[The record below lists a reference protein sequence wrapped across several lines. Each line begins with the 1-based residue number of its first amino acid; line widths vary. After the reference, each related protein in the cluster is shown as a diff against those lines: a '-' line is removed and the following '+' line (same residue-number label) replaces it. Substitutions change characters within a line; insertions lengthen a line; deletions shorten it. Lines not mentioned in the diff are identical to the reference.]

1 MSVTA
6 GAAAWVGRSIR
17 RVEDPTLLR
26 GAGMFVGDI
35 GGAAAVRFVRSPVA
49 SGLIRAVRGPG
60 YTVADLDADGVGHI
74 EAVLHRPDY
83 VRLAQ
88 PLLARERVRYV
99 GEPVA
104 VVVADTAA
112 EAEDLAEQ
120 VEVDIEPLPAAV
132 SLEAALAPG
141 APLVHPGE
149 SESNVMVAGEMATP
163 ELAAALEAAHSVVE
177 LDIVSGRQAALP
189 LEARGSH
196 AATERYSGRTTLH
209 ASVQMPHVVRTA
221 ICDLLGMPESDLR
234 VVAPDV
240 GGAFGQKVPLAR
252 EDAVVVWLARRL
264 GRPVAWIEDRSENLM
279 ASWHSREQRYRLR
292 AGFDAGARLTALRAD
307 VAANV
312 GAWPCYPITW
322 GVEPLMALAELPG
335 PYVLEHY
342 GVRSRGV
349 ASHTCPMSPYR
360 GVSRP
365 AITLALERLMDTAA
379 ARLGVGPVEIRRRN
393 LQSDFP
399 HTSPTGLTHD
409 EGSYREAM
417 ELAVRHVDL
426 GAFRNRQSAARAAG
440 GPLPG
445 IGICTFSERTGYG
458 TPAFAARAMGVTPGY
473 ENVELAMDPSGYV
486 TLRIGAS
493 PHGQGLATA
502 LSQLLADELGTDPDR
517 VRVVAGD
524 TDRTPYG
531 WGSFASRAMVL
542 AGGATRLAAQKLAA
556 QLRSLAA
563 EVLEAAA
570 GDIVLAG
577 GRASVAGTSV
587 GAEIAELARIAHH
600 HTQRL
605 PAGAAPGLSVQAGYD
620 PGGTFS
626 NACHVAEVEVDLD
639 TGGVSVT
646 RFVVVEDAG
655 RLINPMIV
663 DGQIRGGV
671 AQGIANALLEEVVY
685 DDDGNILT
693 TSLMDYLPP
702 TVAEIPDLEI
712 LHLETPSDATVTGAK
727 GVGEGGTIGAPAAV
741 LNAVNDALEH
751 LGVAI
756 NEMPATP
763 ERVRALVRA
772 AGNGGA
778 AGLGGANG
786 STKERGA

>member
-1 MSVTA
+1 MS
-6 GAAAWVGRSIR
+6 WVGRSIR

-49 SGLIRAVRGPG
+49 SGLVRAVRGPA
-60 YTVADLDADGVGHI
+60 YTIADLDADGVGDI

-104 VVVADTAA
+104 VVVGATAA

-120 VEVDIEPLPAAV
+120 VELDIEPLPAAV
-132 SLEAALAPG
+132 GLEAALAPG
-141 APLVHPGE
+141 APLVHPDE

-163 ELAAALEAAHSVVE
+163 ELAEALERAHAIVE
-177 LDIVSGRQAALP
+177 LEITSGRQAALP

-196 AATERYSGRTTLH
+196 AVTERFGGRTTLH
-209 ASVQMPHVVRTA
+209 ASIQAPHMIRTV
-221 ICDLLGMPESDLR
+221 ICDLLGMPEADLR

-240 GGAFGQKVPLAR
+240 GGAFGQKLPLAR
-252 EDAVVVWLARRL
+252 EDAIVVWLSRRL

-292 AGFDAGARLTALRAD
+292 AGFDETAHLEALQAD

-335 PYVLEHY
+335 PYTPEHY
-342 GVRSRGV
+342 GARSRGV

-365 AITLALERLMDTAA
+365 VITLALERLMDIAA
-379 ARLGVGPVEIRRRN
+379 ARLGIDPVEIRRRN

-399 HTSPTGLTHD
+399 HISPTGLRHD
-409 EGSYREAM
+409 EGTYREAM
-417 ELAVRHVDL
+417 ELAVGRVDL
-426 GAFRNRQSAARAAG
+426 GAFRARQHAARAAG
-440 GPLPG
+440 GPQPG

-458 TPAFAARAMGVTPGY
+458 TPAFAARAMGVTPGF
-473 ENVELAMDPSGYV
+473 ENVEMSMDPSGYV
-486 TLRIGAS
+486 TLGIGAS
-493 PHGQGLATA
+493 PHGQGLETA
-502 LSQLLADELGTDPDR
+502 LSQIVADELGTDPGR
-517 VRVVAGD
+517 VRVVASD

-542 AGGATRLAAQKLAA
+542 AGGATYLAAQKLAA
-556 QLRSLAA
+556 QLGSLAA

-570 GDIVLAG
+570 DDIVLAD
-577 GRASVAGTSV
+577 GRATVAGTSV
-587 GAEIAELARIAHH
+587 GVEIAELARIAHH

-605 PAGAAPGLSVQAGYD
+605 PAGATGGLSAQAGYD
-620 PGGTFS
+620 PAGTFS
-626 NACHVAEVEVDLD
+626 NACHVAEVEVDPE
-639 TGGVSVT
+639 TGGVSMR

-655 RLINPMIV
+655 RLVNPMIA

-702 TVAEIPDLEI
+702 TVAEIPDIEI
-712 LHLETPSDATVTGAK
+712 LHLETPSDATITGAK
-727 GVGEGGTIGAPAAV
+727 GLGEGGTIGAPAAV
-741 LNAVNDALEH
+741 LNAVNDALAH
-751 LGVAI
+751 LGVEL

-763 ERVRALVRA
+763 ERVRAAVRA
-772 AGNGGA
+772 AAGGSPVA
-778 AGLGGANG
+778 ETNRLTQEAPV
-786 STKERGA
+786 R

>member
-1 MSVTA
+1 MT
-6 GAAAWVGRSIR
+6 WVGRSIR

-26 GAGMFVGDI
+26 GAGLFVGDI

-49 SGLIRAVRGPG
+49 HGLIRSVRGPA
-60 YTVADLDADGVGHI
+60 YTIEDLDADGVGEI
-74 EAVLHRPDY
+74 SAVLHRPDY

-104 VVVADTAA
+104 VVVGETAA

-120 VEVDIEPLPAAV
+120 VELDIEPLAAAV
-132 SLEAALAPG
+132 TLDAALADG
-141 APLVHPGE
+141 APLVHPHE
-149 SESNVMVAGEMATP
+149 SGTNIMVAGEMATP
-163 ELAAALEAAHSVVE
+163 GLDSALEGAHAVVE
-177 LDIVSGRQAALP
+177 LEIGSGRQAALP

-196 AATERYSGRTTLH
+196 AVTERFGARTTLH
-209 ASVQMPHVVRTA
+209 ASVQAPHMIRTV
-221 ICDLLGMPESDLR
+221 ICDLLRMPEADLR

-240 GGAFGQKVPLAR
+240 GGGFGQKLPLAR
-252 EDAVVVWLARRL
+252 EDVLVVWLARRL

-292 AGFDAGARLTALRAD
+292 AGFDGDARMTALQAD

-335 PYVLEHY
+335 PYTVEHY

-349 ASHTCPMSPYR
+349 ATHTCPMSPYR

-379 ARLGVGPVEIRRRN
+379 ARLGIDPTEIRRRN
-393 LQSDFP
+393 LQSSFP
-399 HTSPTGLTHD
+399 HVSPTGLRHD
-409 EGSYREAM
+409 EGSYREAL
-417 ELAVRHVDL
+417 ELAVSHVDL
-426 GAFRNRQSAARAAG
+426 REFRSRQRAARAAG
-440 GPLPG
+440 GPQPG

-458 TPAFAARAMGVTPGY
+458 TPAFAARAMGVTPGF
-473 ENVELAMDPSGYV
+473 ENVELDMDPSGYV
-486 TLRIGAS
+486 TVRIGAS
-493 PHGQGLATA
+493 PHGQGLETA
-502 LSQLLADELGTDPDR
+502 LSQIIADEVGVTPHR
-517 VRVVAGD
+517 VRVVASD

-542 AGGATRLAAQKLAA
+542 AGGATYLAAQKLAA
-556 QLRSLAA
+556 PLRAIA
-563 EVLEAAA
+563 GEVLEAAA
-570 GDIVLAG
+570 DDVVLAD
-577 GRASVAGTSV
+577 GRATVAGTSV

-605 PAGAAPGLSVQAGYD
+605 PEGASPGLSAQAGYD

-639 TGGVSVT
+639 TGGVAVR

-702 TVAEIPDLEI
+702 TTTEIPDIEI
-712 LHLETPSDATVTGAK
+712 LHLETISDATVSGAK

-741 LNAVNDALEH
+741 LNAVNDALAH

-772 AGNGGA
+772 AENGGA
-778 AGLGGANG
+778 AASGGANG
-786 STKERGA
+786 SRNEERRE

>member
-1 MSVTA
+1 MT
-6 GAAAWVGRSIR
+6 WVGRSIR
-17 RVEDPTLLR
+17 RVEDPTLLQ

-49 SGLIRAVRGPG
+49 CGLIRAVRGPA
-60 YTVADLDADGVGHI
+60 YTIEDLDADGVGSI
-74 EAVLHRPDY
+74 SAVLHRPDY

-88 PLLARERVRYV
+88 PLLARDRVRYV

-104 VVVADTAA
+104 VVVGATAP

-120 VEVDIEPLPAAV
+120 VELDIEALPAAV
-132 SLEAALAPG
+132 SLDAAVADA
-141 APLVHPGE
+141 APLVHPEE
-149 SESNVMVAGEMATP
+149 SESNVMVAGEMATAG
-163 ELAAALEAAHSVVE
+163 LAAALEAAHSIVDLE
-177 LDIVSGRQAALP
+177 IVSGRQAALP

-196 AATERYSGRTTLH
+196 AVTERFSGRTTLH
-209 ASVQMPHVVRTA
+209 ASIQAPHMIRTV
-221 ICDLLGMPESDLR
+221 ICDLLGMAEADLR

-240 GGAFGQKVPLAR
+240 GGGFGQKLPLAR

-292 AGFDAGARLTALRAD
+292 AGFDDDARMTALQAD
-307 VAANV
+307 VVANV

-335 PYVLEHY
+335 PYTPEHY
-342 GVRSRGV
+342 GVRSRGI
-349 ASHTCPMSPYR
+349 ATHTCPMSPYR

-379 ARLGVGPVEIRRRN
+379 ARLGVDPTEIRRRN

-399 HTSPTGLTHD
+399 HVSPTGLRHD
-409 EGSYREAM
+409 EGTYREAM
-417 ELAVRHVDL
+417 ELAVSHVDL
-426 GAFRNRQSAARAAG
+426 PAFRRRQRAARAAA
-440 GPLPG
+440 GPQPG

-458 TPAFAARAMGVTPGY
+458 TPAFAARAMGVTPGF
-473 ENVELAMDPSGYV
+473 ENVEMTMDPSGYV

-502 LSQLLADELGTDPDR
+502 LSQIVADEVGVAPDR
-517 VRVVAGD
+517 VRVVASD

-542 AGGATRLAAQKLAA
+542 AGGATYLAAQKLAA
-556 QLRSLAA
+556 QLGALAG
-563 EVLEAAA
+563 EVLEAAP
-570 GDIVLAG
+570 DDVVLAD
-577 GRASVAGTSV
+577 GRATVAGTTV
-587 GAEIAELARIAHH
+587 GVGIAELARIAHH
-600 HTQRL
+600 HTERL
-605 PAGAAPGLSVQAGYD
+605 PEGAAPGLAVQAGYD

-702 TVAEIPDLEI
+702 TTTEIPDIEI
-712 LHLETPSDATVTGAK
+712 LHLETLTDATVSGAK

-741 LNAVNDALEH
+741 LNAVNDALAH

-772 AGNGGA
+772 APGAPGTSNGP
-778 AGLGGANG
+778 
-786 STKERGA
+786 T

>member
-1 MSVTA
+1 MS
-6 GAAAWVGRSIR
+6 WVGRSIR

-49 SGLIRAVRGPG
+49 SGLIGAVRGPA
-60 YTVADLDADGVGHI
+60 YTIEDLDADGVGTI

-104 VVVADTAA
+104 VVVGDTAA

-120 VEVDIEPLPAAV
+120 VELDIEPLPAAV
-132 SLEAALAPG
+132 GIDGALATG
-141 APLVHPGE
+141 APLVHPDE
-149 SESNVMVAGEMATP
+149 SDSNVMVAGEMATP
-163 ELAAALEAAHSVVE
+163 GLAEALDRAHAVVDLE
-177 LDIVSGRQAALP
+177 IVSGRQAALP

-196 AATERYSGRTTLH
+196 AVTERFGGRTTLH
-209 ASVQMPHVVRTA
+209 ASIQAPHMVRTV
-221 ICDLLGMPESDLR
+221 ICDLLGMPEADLR

-240 GGAFGQKVPLAR
+240 GGAFGQKLPLAR
-252 EDAVVVWLARRL
+252 EDAIVVWLSRRL
-264 GRPVAWIEDRSENLM
+264 GRPVAWIEDRNENLM

-292 AGFDAGARLTALRAD
+292 AGFDAEAHLESLQAD
-307 VAANV
+307 VVANV

-335 PYVLEHY
+335 PYTLEHY

-349 ASHTCPMSPYR
+349 ATHTCPMSPYR

-365 AITLALERLMDTAA
+365 AITLALERLMDVAA
-379 ARLGVGPVEIRRRN
+379 PRLGLDPVEIRRRN

-399 HTSPTGLTHD
+399 HTSPTGLRHD
-409 EGSYREAM
+409 EGTYREAM

-426 GAFRNRQSAARAAG
+426 GAFRSRQHAARSAG
-440 GPLPG
+440 GPQPG

-473 ENVELAMDPSGYV
+473 ENVELSMDPSGYV
-486 TLRIGAS
+486 TARIGAS
-493 PHGQGLATA
+493 PHGQGLETA
-502 LSQLLADELGTDPDR
+502 LSQIVADEVGTDPGR
-517 VRVVAGD
+517 VRVVASD

-542 AGGATRLAAQKLAA
+542 AGGATYLAAQQLAT
-556 QLRSLAA
+556 QLGSVAA

-570 GDIVLAG
+570 DDIVLAD
-577 GRASVAGTSV
+577 GRATVAGTSV
-587 GAEIAELARIAHH
+587 GVDIADLARIAHH

-605 PAGAAPGLSVQAGYD
+605 PAGAMPGLAVQAGYD
-620 PGGTFS
+620 PAGTFS
-626 NACHVAEVEVDLD
+626 NACHVAEVDVDPD
-639 TGGVSVT
+639 TGGVSVR

-671 AQGIANALLEEVVY
+671 VQGIANALLEEIVY
-685 DDDGNILT
+685 DEDGNILT

-702 TVAEIPDLEI
+702 TVAEIPDIEI
-712 LHLETPSDATVTGAK
+712 LHLETLSDATVTGAK

-741 LNAVNDALEH
+741 LNAVNDALAH
-751 LGVAI
+751 LGVEL

-763 ERVRALVRA
+763 ERVREAVRTA
-772 AGNGGA
+772 TGTPAG
-778 AGLGGANG
+778 
-786 STKERGA
+786 

>member
-1 MSVTA
+1 MT
-6 GAAAWVGRSIR
+6 WVGRSIR
-17 RVEDPTLLR
+17 RVEDPTLLQ

-49 SGLIRAVRGPG
+49 HGDIRAVHGPA
-60 YTVADLDADGVGHI
+60 YTIEDLDADGVGHI
-74 EAVLHRPDY
+74 SAVLHRPDY

-104 VVVADTAA
+104 VVVADTAS

-120 VEVDIEPLPAAV
+120 VELDIEPLPASV
-132 SLEAALAPG
+132 SLDAALACG
-141 APLVHPGE
+141 APLVHPEE

-163 ELAAALEAAHSVVE
+163 ELVTALESAHAAVE
-177 LDIVSGRQAALP
+177 LEVVSGRQAALP

-196 AATERYSGRTTLH
+196 AVTERFSGRTTLH
-209 ASVQMPHVVRTA
+209 ASVQAPHMIRTV

-240 GGAFGQKVPLAR
+240 GGGFGQKLPLAR

-264 GRPVAWIEDRSENLM
+264 GRAVVWIEDRSENLM

-292 AGFDAGARLTALRAD
+292 AGFDADARMTALQAD
-307 VAANV
+307 IVANV

-322 GVEPLMALAELPG
+322 GVEPLMALAEMPG
-335 PYVLEHY
+335 PYTPEHY
-342 GVRSRGV
+342 GVRSRGI
-349 ASHTCPMSPYR
+349 ATHTCPMSPYR

-379 ARLGVGPVEIRRRN
+379 ARLGLDPVEIRRRN
-393 LQSDFP
+393 LQSEFP
-399 HTSPTGLTHD
+399 HISPTGLRHD
-409 EGSYREAM
+409 EGTYREAM
-417 ELAVRHVDL
+417 ELAAEHVDIP
-426 GAFRNRQSAARAAG
+426 AFRSRQQAARAGG
-440 GPLPG
+440 GPQPG

-473 ENVELAMDPSGYV
+473 ENVDLDMDPSGYV
-486 TLRIGAS
+486 TVRIGAS

-502 LSQLLADELGTDPDR
+502 LSQIIADEVGVTPDR
-517 VRVVAGD
+517 VRVVASD

-542 AGGATRLAAQKLAA
+542 AGGATYLAAQKLAT
-556 QLRSLAA
+556 QLGALAG
-563 EVLEAAA
+563 EILEAAA
-570 GDIVLAG
+570 DDVVLAD
-577 GRASVAGTSV
+577 GRATVAGTSV
-587 GAEIAELARIAHH
+587 GVEIAELARIAHH

-605 PAGAAPGLSVQAGYD
+605 PEGATPGLSVQAGYD

-626 NACHVAEVEVDLD
+626 NACHIAEVEVDLD
-639 TGGVSVT
+639 TGGVSMK
-646 RFVVVEDAG
+646 RFVVAEDAG

-685 DDDGNILT
+685 DGDGNILT

-702 TVAEIPDLEI
+702 TTTEIPDIEI
-712 LHLETPSDATVTGAK
+712 LHLETISDATVSGAK

-741 LNAVNDALEH
+741 LNAVNDALGH
-751 LGVAI
+751 LGVAL

-772 AGNGGA
+772 ATDADVATAGGS
-778 AGLGGANG
+778 NG
-786 STKERGA
+786 STQEESRE